1 MWQLPKERTSVW
13 ELVFSSTGIN
23 YFGPMLLKEH
33 TSIWFTSGNYKRYGV
48 VVMCL
53 STRATHFKLAEDFS
67 ADAFIIAM
75 KRFIARG
82 WQATTIYSDS
92 SSNFSGVDRP
102 HF

>member
-1 MWQLPKERTSVW
+1 
-13 ELVFSSTGIN
+13 
-23 YFGPMLLKEH
+23 MLLKEH

-53 STRATHFKLAEDFS
+53 NTRATHFKLAEDFS

-82 WQATTIYSDS
+82 
-92 SSNFSGVDRP
+92 
-102 HF
+102 